1 MREYKQDDYKNTF
14 THLFVY
20 LSSKP
25 YLKGFLT
32 VKISIMTIAERIRLI
47 RQQKGLSQKE
57 LAEKALV
64 NLKSLSRYELG
75 SSVPPADILKQISD
89 ALGVTSDM
97 LLGDEETKIR
107 DKDLMRKM
115 EVIQQLEPKE
125 KNVVYTFLDMV
136 IRDHKAKQAYAS

>member
-1 MREYKQDDYKNTF
+1 
-14 THLFVY
+14 
-20 LSSKP
+20 
-25 YLKGFLT
+25 
-32 VKISIMTIAERIRLI
+32 MTIAERIRLI
-47 RQQKGLSQKE
+47 RQQKGFSQKE

-75 SSVPPADILKQISD
+75 TSVPPADILKQISD

-97 LLGDEETKIR
+97 LLGDEETKIK
-107 DKDLMRKM
+107 DKDLMQKM

-136 IRDHKAKQAYAS
+136 IRDHKTKQAYAS